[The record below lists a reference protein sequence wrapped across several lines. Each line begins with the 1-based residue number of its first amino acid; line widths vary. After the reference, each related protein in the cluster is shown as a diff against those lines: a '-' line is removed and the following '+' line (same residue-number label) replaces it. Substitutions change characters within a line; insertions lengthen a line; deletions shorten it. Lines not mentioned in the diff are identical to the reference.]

1 MVDLI
6 HLVDVVNMVQ
16 GPQVVDVVGVVDVVY
31 VVEVVVNL
39 VDVPHQREAGVGQQS
54 SGGRNIVIKVAS
66 TLTCHLRSLM
76 STRLLLTGRS

>member
-16 GPQVVDVVGVVDVVY
+16 GPQVVHVVD
-31 VVEVVVNL
+31 VVEVVVDL

-54 SGGRNIVIKVAS
+54 SGGRNIALKVAS
-66 TLTCHLRSLM
+66 TLACHLRSLM